1 MKENKKNI
9 LAFTAVLFLSFQLA
23 AQSINTNFGKNRVQY
38 HDDFNQWYEYE
49 TENFNIYWYGK
60 GRNVA
65 HTVIQLA
72 ELDHD
77 NIQQLLE
84 HRINDKIEIIVY
96 LDETDLKQSNIGYE
110 ETFLNSTGK
119 TKIVGNKMF
128 VYFDGDHQHLRRQ
141 IKEGIASVYINSI
154 LIGSNLQEIVQNAI
168 LLDLPDWFRE
178 GLISYIGSQW
188 DYELDDELRDVFF
201 QDKKYTRFKESS
213 KRFPKITGHSLF
225 FYLDEHYGKSAIA
238 NILYLTRINRNLE
251 SSFLYVLNQDFE
263 TIIEDWSTHYLEHFE
278 KEQSFVNLD
287 GQEEIKLDKKNY
299 VPLSEMLVS
308 PDETML
314 LYCTNEIGKTKVFL
328 RDLKTGEEEKI
339 FEQGYKN
346 NFQATD
352 YNYPVLC
359 WHPDSRFFSIVFEKK
374 DLMFVRKWN
383 IRTKEYIEQELP
395 ENFQRVYTLNVFDD
409 INYLMSANIDGFSD
423 LIMYNTKGRVLKKIT
438 DDYYDDLSAV
448 FISDDKRKGVLF
460 SSNRQSEEL
469 KRLELDTILPIDNFD
484 IYFLDM
490 STEDYKLK
498 RLSITD
504 DLSERQPQYIY
515 PDKFSFLSD
524 KSGMLNQY
532 IGSFSDQAYYSCVSN
547 YNRNIIKYSQQG
559 EQHYFMSYYDG
570 SYRVYKSAENWK
582 KEQKAAKTLF
592 YKENFSGEVQIPF
605 LLPEETSIT
614 EAPMS
619 WNFQSRFSDPD
630 DIDEI
635 KDNID
640 ATLTPNKELL
650 PESKEVKTKYVL
662 DFVSARA
669 KATRT
674 KFKMDNITLKL
685 DNNVLFEGLES
696 YVGDGRDLQ
705 FTPMGLLIKTR
716 TKDLFEDY
724 IFEGGLRVPTAFN
737 GTEFFLTV
745 DNNKRLID
753 KRYALYRKS
762 ETYDFAEN
770 LFNGNKIRN
779 RVLLGQYRLKY
790 PFNIYRSIRATA
802 TLRQDRQYL
811 LSSDLNSLNAPEFN
825 EKRIGIKLEYVY
837 DNTIDKGINFKEGT
851 RYKIYTEAINRF
863 DLRVIDGFSFDAS
876 LGFTTIFGL
885 DARHYINFNDLMV
898 VALRVAGGTSFG
910 SERILYHIGG
920 IESDVLRK
928 YNASIPVPEK
938 AFAFQT
944 PVANLRGFDTN
955 IRNGT
960 SYTLGNAELRLSF
973 GKILGFGSSRWSML
987 KNLQVIGFYD
997 VGLAW
1002 HGRSPYSDENPLNTV
1017 KLETPPIVELTIEYF
1032 RDPIVMS
1039 YGTGLRTTLFGY
1051 FVRVD
1056 YGWGIET
1063 REIQKGRLHLG
1074 LGKDF

>member
-1 MKENKKNI
+1 MKENRKTILNI
-9 LAFTAVLFLSFQLA
+9 IVLLLFSTQVIT
-23 AQSINTNFGKNRVQY
+23 QSINTNFGKNRVQY

-49 TENFNIYWYGK
+49 TENFNVYWYGK

-84 HRINDKIEIIVY
+84 HRINDKIEIVVY
-96 LDETDLKQSNIGYE
+96 LDQTDLKQSNIGYE

-128 VYFDGDHQHLRRQ
+128 VFFDGDHQNLRKQ

-201 QDKKYTRFKESS
+201 QNEKFRKFKECS

-225 FYLDEHYGKSAIA
+225 YYLDEHYGKSSIA

-251 SSFLYVLNQDFE
+251 SSFLYVLNEDFKS
-263 TIIEDWSTHYLEHFE
+263 ILEDWQEHYETHFE
-278 KEQSFVNLD
+278 KEEGFDSLGDLKELD
-287 GQEEIKLDKKNY
+287 LDKKEH
-299 VPLSEMLVS
+299 VPVAELFIS
-308 PDETML
+308 PDQSKL
-314 LYCTNEIGKTKVFL
+314 LYTTNEIGKIKVYV
-328 RDLKTGEEEKI
+328 RDLSSGKEKKI
-339 FEQGYKN
+339 FQQGYKN
-346 NFQATD
+346 NFQSTD

-359 WHPDSRFFSIVFEKK
+359 WHPNSNFISLIYEKR
-374 DLMFVRKWN
+374 DLMFVRKIN
-383 IRTKEYIEQELP
+383 INTEEYIEQVLP
-395 ENFQRVYTLNVFDD
+395 ENFQRIYTLNVFDD
-409 INYLMSANIDGFSD
+409 LNYIMSANVDGFSD
-423 LIMYNTKGRVLKKIT
+423 IIIYNTKGRVLNKIT
-438 DDYYDDLSAV
+438 DDYYDDLSAR
-448 FISDDKRKGVLF
+448 FISDDQRKGLLF

-469 KRLELDTILPIDNFD
+469 VRLELDTILPINNFD

-490 STEDYKLK
+490 QTEPYTLK
-498 RLSITD
+498 RLSTTEDI
-504 DLSERQPQYIY
+504 SEREPSYIY

-532 IGSFSDQAYYSCVSN
+532 IGKFADQAYYSCVSN
-547 YNRNIIKYSQQG
+547 YDRNIIKYTQN
-559 EQHYFMSYYDG
+559 EDEHYFMSYYDG
-570 SYRVYKSAENWK
+570 AYRVFKSEENWK
-582 KEQKAAKTLF
+582 EEKKPSRTPY
-592 YKENFSGEVQIPF
+592 YKQSKRTGIAIPF
-605 LLPEETSIT
+605 LPKEETGVSK
-614 EAPMS
+614 APKS
-619 WNFQSRFSDPD
+619 WNFQSPYADPE

-635 KDNID
+635 KERIET
-640 ATLTPNKELL
+640 TLTPNNQLV
-650 PESKEVKTKYVL
+650 PETSEIKGKYVL

-674 KFKMDNITLKL
+674 KFKMDNITIKL

-705 FTPMGLLIKTR
+705 FTPMGILVKTR
-716 TKDLFEDY
+716 TKDLFENY
-724 IFEGGLRVPTAFN
+724 IFEGGIRVPMEFN
-737 GTEFFLTV
+737 GTEFFLTL

-753 KRYALYRKS
+753 RRYALYRKS
-762 ETYDFAEN
+762 ETIEANANVLD
-770 LFNGNKIRN
+770 GNKLRK

-790 PFNIYRSIRATA
+790 PFDIYRSLRATG
-802 TLRQDRQYL
+802 TLRQDRQFL
-811 LSSDLNSLNAPEFN
+811 LSSDLASLNSSEFD

-837 DNTIDKGINFKEGT
+837 DNTIDRGINFKEGT
-851 RYKIYTEAINRF
+851 RYKFFTEAINRF
-863 DLRVIDGFSFDAS
+863 DLQLVNGFSFDAS
-876 LGFTTIFGL
+876 LGFTTIFGF
-885 DARHYINFNDLMV
+885 DARHYLNLKNIAVL
-898 VALRVAGGTSFG
+898 ALRASGGTSFG

-920 IESDVLRK
+920 IESDILNK
-928 YNASIPVPEK
+928 YNSDIPIPQK
-938 AFAFQT
+938 TFAFQT

-960 SYTLGNAELRLSF
+960 TYTLGNAELRLSLA
-973 GKILGFGSSRWSML
+973 KVLGFENSRWSMI
-987 KNLQVIGFYD
+987 KNLQAIGFYD

-1002 HGRSPYSDENPLNTV
+1002 HGNSPYSSENPLNIVT
-1017 KLETPPIVELTIEYF
+1017 LTTPPIVEVTVEYF
-1032 RDPIVMS
+1032 RDPIVMG
-1039 YGTGLRTTLFGY
+1039 YGAGARTTLFGY

-1063 REIQKGRLHLG
+1063 RALQKGRLHIG

>member
-1 MKENKKNI
+1 MKEIMKI
-9 LAFTAVLFLSFQLA
+9 VLAISTLLFLSYQLE

-49 TENFNIYWYGK
+49 TENFNVYWYGK

-84 HRINDKIEIIVY
+84 HRINDKIEVIVY

-188 DYELDDELRDVFF
+188 DYELDDELRDVFYQKEEF
-201 QDKKYTRFKESS
+201 REFKGCS
-213 KRFPKITGHSLF
+213 KRHPKIAGHSLF
-225 FYLDEHYGKSAIA
+225 YYLDEHYGKSAIA

-263 TIIEDWSTHYLEHFE
+263 TILEDWSSHYIAHYE
-278 KEQSFVNLD
+278 KDEGFVNLKT
-287 GQEEIKLDKKNY
+287 QNEIQIDKKGY
-299 VPLSEMLVS
+299 VPISEMLVS
-308 PDETML
+308 PDESML
-314 LYCTNEIGKTKVFL
+314 LYVTNEIGKTKVIL
-328 RDLKTGEEEKI
+328 RNVRTGEEKKV
-339 FEQGYKN
+339 FQQGYKN

-359 WHPDSRFFSIVFEKK
+359 WHPNSKFISLVFEKK
-374 DLMFVRKWN
+374 DKMFVRKWN
-383 IRTKEYIEQELP
+383 IRTEEYIEQKLP
-395 ENFQRVYTLNVFDD
+395 ENFQRIYTLNVFDN
-409 INYLMSANIDGFSD
+409 INYIMSANVDGFSD

-438 DDYYDDLSAV
+438 DDYYDDLAAR
-448 FISDDKRKGVLF
+448 FISDDQRKGVLF

-484 IYFLDM
+484 VYFLDM
-490 STEDYKLK
+490 EEEPYVLK
-498 RLSITD
+498 RLSITENT
-504 DLSERQPQYIY
+504 SERQPQYIY
-515 PDKFSFLSD
+515 PNKFSFLSN
-524 KSGMLNQY
+524 KSGILNQY

-547 YNRNIIKYSQQG
+547 YDRNIIKYGQQG
-559 EQHYFMSYYDG
+559 EQHYFMSYFDG
-570 SYRVYKSAENWK
+570 AYRLYKSDADWK
-582 KEQKAAKTLF
+582 REQRATKTAF
-592 YKENFSGEVQIPF
+592 YKERMSGELQIPF
-605 LLPEETSIT
+605 LPVENSIT
-614 EAPMS
+614 ESPKS
-619 WNFQSRFSDPD
+619 WNFQTKYSDPD

-635 KDNID
+635 KENID
-640 ATLTPNKELL
+640 ATLTPNNQLV
-650 PESKEVKTKYVL
+650 PEIETVQSKYIL
-662 DFVSARA
+662 DFVTARA

-705 FTPMGLLIKTR
+705 FTPMGLLVKTR

-724 IFEGGLRVPTAFN
+724 IFEGGMRVPTAFN

-745 DNNKRLID
+745 DDNKNLID
-753 KRYALYRKS
+753 KRFALYRKS
-762 ETYDFAEN
+762 ETFDVTEN
-770 LFNGNKIRN
+770 VFDGNKLRN
-779 RVLLGQYRLKY
+779 RILLGQYRLKY
-790 PFNIYRSIRATA
+790 PFNIYKSIRATG
-802 TLRQDRQYL
+802 TVRQDRQYL
-811 LSSDLNSLNAPEFN
+811 LSTDINSLNAPEFN
-825 EKRIGIKLEYVY
+825 QKRIGIKLEYVY
-837 DNTIDKGINFKEGT
+837 DNTIDRGINFKEGT
-851 RYKIYTEAINRF
+851 RYKFFTEAINRF
-863 DLRVIDGFSFDAS
+863 DLRVADGFSFDAS

-885 DARHYINFNDLMV
+885 DARHFINLNDLAV

-928 YNASIPVPEK
+928 FNADIPIPPKE
-938 AFAFQT
+938 FAFQT

-960 SYTLGNAELRLSF
+960 TYTLANTELRLSL
-973 GKILGFGSSRWSML
+973 GRMLGFENSRWSIL
-987 KNLQVIGFYD
+987 KNLQTIGFFD
-997 VGLAW
+997 AGMAW
-1002 HGRSPYSDENPLNTV
+1002 HGSSPYSDENPLNTV
-1017 KLETPPIVELTIEYF
+1017 TLTTPPIVELTIQYF

-1039 YGTGLRTTLFGY
+1039 YGTGIRSTLFGY
-1051 FVRVD
+1051 FVRLD

-1063 REIQKGRLHLG
+1063 REIQKGRLHIG

>member
-1 MKENKKNI
+1 MS
-9 LAFTAVLFLSFQLA
+9 LSLQLE

-49 TENFNIYWYGK
+49 TENFNVYWYGK

-77 NIQQLLE
+77 RIQQVLE
-84 HRINDKIEIIVY
+84 HRINDKIEVIVY

-128 VYFDGDHQHLRRQ
+128 VYFDGNHQNLRRQ

-188 DYELDDELRDVFF
+188 DYELDDELRDVFY
-201 QDKKYTRFKESS
+201 QDDKYHDFKECA
-213 KRFPKITGHSLF
+213 KRFPKIAGHSLF
-225 FYLDEHYGKSAIA
+225 YYLDEHYGKSAIA

-263 TIIEDWSTHYLEHFE
+263 FVIEDWSAHYVAHYEKETGFE
-278 KEQSFVNLD
+278 KL
-287 GQEEIKLDKKNY
+287 QEHKQIAIDKKGS
-299 VPLSEMLVS
+299 VPLSEILLS
-308 PDETML
+308 PDQSML
-314 LYCTNEIGKTKVFL
+314 LYCTNEIGKSKVYL
-328 RDLKTGEEEKI
+328 RDLKTGEEKKI
-339 FEQGYKN
+339 FQDGYKN

-359 WHPDSRFFSIVFEKK
+359 WHPDSRFVSIVYEKK
-374 DLMFVRKWN
+374 DQMFVRKWN
-383 IRTKEYIEQELP
+383 IRTEEYIEQVLP
-395 ENFQRVYTLNVFDD
+395 ENFQRVYSLNAYD
-409 INYLMSANIDGFSD
+409 NLRYLMSANVDGFSD
-423 LIMYNTKGRVLKKIT
+423 LIMYNTKGRKLTKIT
-438 DDYYDDLSAV
+438 DDYYDDLSAR
-448 FISDDKRKGVLF
+448 FISDDQRKGVLF

-484 IYFLDM
+484 VYFLNM
-490 STEDYKLK
+490 ESEPYTLK
-498 RLSITD
+498 RLTITEK
-504 DLSERQPQYIY
+504 LSERQPQYIY
-515 PDKFSFLSD
+515 PDKFSFLSN

-547 YNRNIIKYSQQG
+547 YNRNIIDYTQEGDQY
-559 EQHYFMSYYDG
+559 YFMTYYNG
-570 SYRVYKSAENWK
+570 AYELYQAPENWK
-582 KEQKAAKTLF
+582 KEKKAERSLF
-592 YKENFSGEVQIPF
+592 YKERLSNEVQIPF
-605 LLPEETSIT
+605 LPAEEEST
-614 EAPMS
+614 EAPFS
-619 WNFQSRFSDPD
+619 WNFQSEFTDPD
-630 DIDEI
+630 NIAEI
-635 KDNID
+635 KENIRS
-640 ATLTPNKELL
+640 TLTPNKELI
-650 PESKEVKTKYVL
+650 PEIKEVSSTYVL

-674 KFKMDNITLKL
+674 KFKMDNVTMKL

-745 DNNKRLID
+745 DNNKKLID

-762 ETYDFAEN
+762 ETFEATNNILDGSR
-770 LFNGNKIRN
+770 LRN
-779 RVLLGQYRLKY
+779 RILLGQYRLKY
-790 PFNIYRSIRATA
+790 PFNIYRSIRAT
-802 TLRQDRQYL
+802 TTVRQDRQFL
-811 LSSDLNSLNAPEFN
+811 LSTDLNTLNAPEFN

-851 RYKIYTEAINRF
+851 RYKIFTEAINRF
-863 DLRVIDGFSFDAS
+863 DLRVADGFSFDAS

-885 DARHYINFNDLMV
+885 DARHYINLNDMAV
-898 VALRVAGGTSFG
+898 IALRVAGGTSFG

-920 IESDVLRK
+920 TESDILNA
-928 YNASIPVPEK
+928 YNSSIPIPQK
-938 AFAFQT
+938 SFAYQT

-960 SYTLGNAELRLSF
+960 SYTLGNAEFRLSL
-973 GKILGFGSSRWSML
+973 GKLIGLGNSRWSIL
-987 KNLQVIGFYD
+987 KNLQAIGFYD
-997 VGLAW
+997 VGMAW
-1002 HGRSPYSDENPLNTV
+1002 HGSSPYSDENPLNIVT
-1017 KLETPPIVELTIEYF
+1017 LETPPIVELTIQYF
-1032 RDPIVMS
+1032 RDPVVMS
-1039 YGTGLRTTLFGY
+1039 YGTGLRTTFFGY